1 MYIHQLTFRS
11 LGRIPNKKSHIQ
23 MKNFQIFFK
32 FIGIILIVSSLGCSG
47 FQPISDSGGYPSGNG
62 GGDDALRMDIVEYA
76 MTFKGTK
83 YKYAGMSPRGFDC
96 SGFTCYVMDN
106 FGVDLTHQSGVQE
119 TEGTPVSESK
129 ARPGDL
135 MFFRKSRNGKV
146 FHVALVVANGPDG
159 IEVIHSTSSRGVV
172 VDNIQQ
178 SSYWSAK
185 YATIRNVID

>member
-11 LGRIPNKKSHIQ
+11 LGRISIKKSHIL
-23 MKNFQIFFK
+23 MKNFQIIFNFL
-32 FIGIILIVSSLGCSG
+32 GIALIFSAVGCG
-47 FQPISDSGGYPSGNG
+47 GLQPISDSGGYRPSNRGE
-62 GGDDALRMDIVEYA
+62 DQLRLDIVEYA

-96 SGFTCYVMDN
+96 SGFTSYVMDN
-106 FGVDLTHQSGVQE
+106 FGIELTHQSGVQE

-135 MFFRKSRNGKV
+135 VFFRKSRTGKV
-146 FHVALVVANGPDG
+146 FHVAMVVSNGPDG
-159 IEVIHSTSSRGVV
+159 IEVIHATSSRGVV

-185 YATIRNVID
+185 HATIRNVID